1 MALRIH
7 HLNCISSCP
16 LGGALMDG
24 RSASLRGR
32 LACHCILV
40 ETPDSLVLVDT
51 GFGLEDVRNPRS
63 RLSGF
68 FLALLSPD
76 FREDFTAIRQIQSLG
91 FDPRDVRHIVLTHL
105 DFDHAGGISDF
116 PHATVHLLAEER
128 AIARARSAWLDQQ
141 RYRPQQ
147 WADHALWREY
157 RVQGGEHWFGF
168 DLVRDL
174 DGLPP
179 DILFVPLPGHTL
191 GHAGVAI
198 RTGALRS
205 DVEWVLQTGDA
216 YFHHGEMD
224 PVRPHCTPGLRFY
237 QWMMEQDRGRR
248 LANQQRLRELRRAHG
263 EQVRILC
270 SHDPMEFEQVAH
282 RPLAGLAHA

>member
-1 MALRIH
+1 MRIH
-7 HLNCISSCP
+7 HLNCISTCP
-16 LGGALMDG
+16 LGGMLMDG

-40 ETPDSLVLVDT
+40 ETADCLVLVDT
-51 GFGLEDVRNPRS
+51 GFGLEDVRHPRD

-68 FLALLSPD
+68 FLTLLAPD
-76 FREDFTAIRQIQSLG
+76 FREEFTAIRQIQQLG
-91 FDPRDVRHIVLTHL
+91 FDPLDVRHIVLTHL

-116 PHATVHLLAEER
+116 PHATLHLLAEER
-128 AIARARSAWLDQQ
+128 SLASARRAWLDRQ

-147 WADHALWREY
+147 WGNHASWREY
-157 RVQGGEHWFGF
+157 APQGGERWFGF
-168 DLVRDL
+168 EMVRDL
-174 DGLPP
+174 HGLPP
-179 DILFVPLPGHTL
+179 EILFVPLPGHTL

-198 RTGALRS
+198 RAGSMRS
-205 DVEWVLQTGDA
+205 GVDWMLQAGDA

-248 LANQQRLRELRRAHG
+248 LRNQRRLRELRRAHG

-270 SHDPMEFEQVAH
+270 SHDPMEFEQAAH
-282 RPLAGLAHA
+282 RPLTGLAHAA